1 MGHGGPEERA
11 NKQVAEGGR
20 GETLIPCCARPLII
34 TKTRVQASPRS
45 ASNAPP
51 AESRRIKETYLE

>member
-20 GETLIPCCARPLII
+20 GETLIPCCARPLTHII
-34 TKTRVQASPRS
+34 VVRLSRADARVVLR
-45 ASNAPP
+45 
-51 AESRRIKETYLE
+51 